1 MCTLPSTPLNRCCIS
16 HVKSRATSS
25 PKEGSLRPKT
35 WQRAPPL
42 CHCPSKRR
50 WDLCTVAEN
59 ETWRRRRGTVR
70 DVDGAMTAEGTVP
83 SSALPHKALN
93 KPVCGG
99 CDSPHLSTQ
108 LDMVP
113 PTCNRH
119 LNALNMLSSNEVT
132 NEEEVQAVLQL
143 YVTVED

>member
-1 MCTLPSTPLNRCCIS
+1 
-16 HVKSRATSS
+16 
-25 PKEGSLRPKT
+25 
-35 WQRAPPL
+35 
-42 CHCPSKRR
+42 
-50 WDLCTVAEN
+50 
-59 ETWRRRRGTVR
+59 
-70 DVDGAMTAEGTVP
+70 MTAEGTVP

-113 PTCNRH
+113 PPTCNRH